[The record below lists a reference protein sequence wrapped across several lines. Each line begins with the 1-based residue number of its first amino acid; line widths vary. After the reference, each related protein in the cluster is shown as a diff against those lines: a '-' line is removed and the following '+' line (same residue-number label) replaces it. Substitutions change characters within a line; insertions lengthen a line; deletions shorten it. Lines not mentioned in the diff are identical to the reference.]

1 MKICPTCERCYED
14 AETTCR
20 VDAASLVSSRQGS
33 CIIGEKYRLDRRIGR
48 GGMGAVYAGTHLE
61 LDRSVAIKLLL
72 PDYITDAN
80 ALERFR
86 REARAAARLNHQNVA
101 DVYDYGL
108 LTDGGAYIVMELIE
122 GETLREHMNKDC
134 TLPFGEAA
142 SIARQVAEGIDAA
155 HRNHII
161 HRDLKP
167 SNIILMRDHQNQLV
181 AKVVDFGIAKLK
193 EATVTGD
200 GALTNTGMLI
210 GTPRY
215 MSPEQCGGQELDAR
229 SDIYTV
235 GVLLYEML
243 GCRAPFDAP
252 SATAIAL
259 KHIQELPAP
268 LTNFRSDLP
277 PALAAIVMQALEK
290 DPAKRQQ
297 TAAELARQLRDAESQ
312 ITDATPQTQ
321 VASAAATTLLNDDY
335 PLLLENESAPST
347 HNVTNQ
353 LTDPH
358 SAEPVTNR
366 SGVPTVEEPLDIN
379 GEASAFAH
387 PAQKSSDGEG
397 VATPFSNLHLP
408 RASTTS
414 AHTASSPPVP
424 FADAPRVPASNPK
437 REKYLLG
444 VGLLLALFF
453 GSIALVFFLRDPQN
467 AQDTSGDDSTPSTAS
482 SRNSSGRIP
491 PPDDARTA
499 ATSSRNEADS
509 ASNSSSQDAAALR
522 SSLTAWVN
530 ANNERDINR
539 QMSFYTPT
547 TARYYTQQNAS
558 QAFVRADKI
567 RSIGNASSVDMR
579 VRDTQIDVAP
589 NGRTATMRFTKQY
602 AITRNGNTARGEV
615 LSELG
620 WLKTEDGWK
629 IVSERDLRVIS

>member
-14 AETTCR
+14 AETTCQQ
-20 VDAASLVSSRQGS
+20 DAAALLPSRHGS
-33 CIIGEKYRLDRRIGR
+33 RVIGEKYRLDRRIGR

-61 LDRSVAIKLLL
+61 LDRPVALKLLL
-72 PDYITDAN
+72 PDYVTDAS

-108 LTDGGAYIVMELIE
+108 LADGGAYIVMELID

-134 TLPFGEAA
+134 TVPFGEAA

-155 HRNHII
+155 HRSHIV

-167 SNIILMRDHQNQLV
+167 SNIILARDHQNQLV

-193 EATVTGD
+193 EATVTED

-215 MSPEQCGGQELDAR
+215 MSPEQCGGQDLDAR
-229 SDIYTV
+229 SDIYAL
-235 GVLLYEML
+235 GVILYEML

-259 KHIQELPAP
+259 KHIQESPPP
-268 LTNFRSDLP
+268 LTDFRSDLP
-277 PALAAIVMQALEK
+277 PALAAIVTQALEK

-297 TAAELARQLRDAESQ
+297 TAGDLARQLRDAESAF
-312 ITDATPQTQ
+312 TAEAPQTQ
-321 VASAAATTLLNDDY
+321 AVAATVLDDDY
-335 PLLLENESAPST
+335 PLFLQDEGLRAADQ
-347 HNVTNQ
+347 VAGQ

-358 SAEPVTNR
+358 NADPETNR
-366 SGVPTVEEPLDIN
+366 SGLPTIEEPLDVSGGVSSFDSSSQMKDSEVAAAPRPIFHN
-379 GEASAFAH
+379 QQSAAAPARH
-387 PAQKSSDGEG
+387 ESSPAQ
-397 VATPFSNLHLP
+397 
-408 RASTTS
+408 
-414 AHTASSPPVP
+414 
-424 FADAPRVPASNPK
+424 FADGSRTNSK

-444 VGLLLALFF
+444 LGLLLALAF
-453 GSIALVFFLRDPQN
+453 GSIALVFFLRDPPAAPN
-467 AQDTSGDDSTPSTAS
+467 AVSDDSTPPSARNPDSSARVPSANDAATTAS
-482 SRNSSGRIP
+482 RGG
-491 PPDDARTA
+491 A
-499 ATSSRNEADS
+499 AS
-509 ASNSSSQDAAALR
+509 SSSQDVSALR
-522 SSLTAWVN
+522 ASLEAWVA
-530 ANNERDINR
+530 ANNTRDVDQ

-547 TARYYTQQNAS
+547 TARYYMQRNAS
-558 QAFVRADKI
+558 QAFVRADKM

-579 VRDTQIDVAP
+579 VRDMELDIAP
-589 NGRTATMRFTKQY
+589 DGRTATMRFTKQY
-602 AITRNGNTARGEV
+602 AITRNGQLARGEV
-615 LSELG
+615 VSELG